1 VEITEA
7 QPEGAPAAPDG
18 YGARADIRALL
29 DGAQARRFNPCGNVA
44 LEFDPEQDEVGYR
57 FDDGCGRLVAR
68 REVTVVGRR
77 GRKRQLIE
85 IPIGNL
91 PGLPVEAAK

>member
-1 VEITEA
+1 VLDEA
-7 QPEGAPAAPDG
+7 QT
-18 YGARADIRALL
+18 
-29 DGAQARRFNPCGNVA
+29 RRFNPCGDVA
-44 LEFDPEQDEVGYR
+44 LEFDPEHDEVGYR

-77 GRKRQLIE
+77 GRKRQLVE